1 MENRPL
7 YSAEITELIGTP
19 PRWIMRAGSGLLLGA
34 LATVVGLAS
43 VLRIPDQSVTPL
55 VIKGDTQPYYLVQTA
70 SGQRR
75 RLVASSKLVRRGQPL
90 MCPGLDPDT
99 ATVRAPFAGTFY
111 ADGPAGARRAA
122 GDTLGLLV
130 PLTNAYRFSGQ
141 LELERVAELR
151 RGRALRIQVPL
162 AGQFGSLVLQG
173 TLGYLKPTVRS
184 GRVAYVGYLDS
195 LSSATLARRLAPIT
209 RLEGRLLLSSNQ
221 KPVLRRLFE

>member
-34 LATVVGLAS
+34 LVTVVCIAS

-55 VIKGDTQPYYLVQTA
+55 VIRGTTQPYYLVQTA
-70 SGQRR
+70 SGQR

-90 MCPGLDPDT
+90 MCPGLNPDT

-111 ADGPAGARRAA
+111 ADGPAGAGRGA

-141 LELERVAELR
+141 LKLERVAELR
-151 RGRALRIQVPL
+151 RGKGLRIQVPL

-195 LSSATLARRLAPIT
+195 LSSATLTRRLAPIT
-209 RLEGRLLLSSNQ
+209 YLEGRLLLSSNQ
-221 KPVLRRLFE
+221 KPILRRLFE